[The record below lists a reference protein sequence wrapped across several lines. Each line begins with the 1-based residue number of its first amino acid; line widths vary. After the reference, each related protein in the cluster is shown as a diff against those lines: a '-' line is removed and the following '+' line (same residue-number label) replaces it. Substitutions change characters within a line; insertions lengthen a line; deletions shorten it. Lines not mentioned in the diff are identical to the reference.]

1 MFPLLH
7 LTLLILS
14 VNLIQ
19 PTAEPTAEV
28 SVLLPLVEAG
38 NNGEP
43 ANRFP
48 LNLVLTIVFYLL
60 SNTPLAFLLVNF
72 FRIVL
77 GWPSGTVYVET
88 TGCMSTYTGIRGIYR
103 LNKFRLMLL
112 RFS

>member
-28 SVLLPLVEAG
+28 SVSLPLVEAG

-60 SNTPLAFLLVNF
+60 SNTPLAFCLSTFLELYLV
-72 FRIVL
+72 
-77 GWPSGTVYVET
+77 GTVV
-88 TGCMSTYTGIRGIYR
+88 R
-103 LNKFRLMLL
+103 FML
-112 RFS
+112 RSPVACRIWSPWNMM